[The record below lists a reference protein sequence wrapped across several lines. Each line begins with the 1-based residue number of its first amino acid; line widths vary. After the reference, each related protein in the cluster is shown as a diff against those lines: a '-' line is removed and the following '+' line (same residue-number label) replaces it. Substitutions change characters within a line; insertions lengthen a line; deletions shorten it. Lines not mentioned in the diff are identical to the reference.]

1 LQFQNQ
7 HTHQNHRKNNLN
19 ATFRNLHPFLEI
31 PTSLYHTSQVN
42 GGSIQVPASATLRS
56 SEHQLSS
63 QVPLMNSTRRKAGLR
78 RKSLSESTL
87 NGGGGGVSG
96 GQHPHHQ
103 AAKVSLK
110 PKIRIDSCEHESE

>member
-7 HTHQNHRKNNLN
+7 QTHQNHRKNNLN

-31 PTSLYHTSQVN
+31 PASLYQAN
-42 GGSIQVPASATLRS
+42 GGSVQVPSSATPRS

-87 NGGGGGVSG
+87 NGGMSG
-96 GQHPHHQ
+96 GHHQ